1 MSDQLAMRVRAA
13 REELQSALTEW
24 AAKRT
29 PDDPHDAQEHKTFEL
44 AKHAVFIALTIL
56 RWANSSRTH

>member
-13 REELQSALTEW
+13 EAELRSALTEW

-29 PDDPHDAQEHKTFEL
+29 PDDPNDAQEYETFGL
-44 AKHAVFIALTIL
+44 AKHVVFVGFTIL
-56 RWANSSRTH
+56 RWGNSSRTH